1 MSLNNLMNLYSN
13 INIRNM
19 TYTEL
24 MLSIDSIEAKIQK
37 IYNDNQNLKT
47 INVETLN
54 EINALQKIHEKL
66 NKQVIKILDKN
77 TNS

>member
-1 MSLNNLMNLYSN
+1 
-13 INIRNM
+13 M